1 MGRAVGPA
9 TVVLNC
15 GGGILLTKFLRE
27 AFIFKNHTKNKYKK
41 IQKMM

>member
-9 TVVLNC
+9 TVVSNC

-27 AFIFKNHTKNKYKK
+27 AFIFKNHKK
-41 IQKMM
+41 INK